1 MCHFSAKS
9 LLMLLTTESNFRK
22 KIEHTF
28 GRKSFLLEF
37 MLTMPLS
44 DYTIPC
50 LWAATMPTESLPA
63 IWKN

>member
-1 MCHFSAKS
+1 
-9 LLMLLTTESNFRK
+9 MLLTTESNFRK